1 MIASRR
7 QGQEVADP
15 GSIRLFQNKI
25 FVLKRYQISSE
36 ISHWWLM
43 ASRRRGQEVADLGG
57 RTSEQGK
64 DYLIGT
70 NRNANTNTKDYV
82 PHRFQQIQIQQYQES
97 QNTLLELDG
106 DLLSVYGS
114 PAIKYLERPW
124 NKQRA
129 QVTFYS
135 FASSLSLSLSLS
147 SSPCHKY
154 LI

>member
-1 MIASRR
+1 
-7 QGQEVADP
+7 
-15 GSIRLFQNKI
+15 
-25 FVLKRYQISSE
+25 
-36 ISHWWLM
+36 M

-70 NRNANTNTKDYV
+70 NRNANTNTKTMYLIGFNKYKYNNIKNLKI
-82 PHRFQQIQIQQYQES
+82 RC
-97 QNTLLELDG
+97 LELDG

-129 QVTFYS
+129 QVTS
-135 FASSLSLSLSLS
+135 
-147 SSPCHKY
+147 
-154 LI
+154 